1 MDQVVSRTIAVIR
14 IEATSRTNFN
24 LFVLNPVIRSFEVEI
39 FDSKQIITTIVVDQ
53 RVILL
58 VVKVFSAIEYLDY
71 IITRITEGF
80 QIIKEV
86 KTSFH
91 ISIVDQE

>member
-39 FDSKQIITTIVVDQ
+39 FDSK
-53 RVILL
+53 
-58 VVKVFSAIEYLDY
+58 
-71 IITRITEGF
+71 
-80 QIIKEV
+80 
-86 KTSFH
+86 
-91 ISIVDQE
+91 